1 MSDFIWEGKGVK
13 IAQKTLVG
21 KRWKGGLNLID
32 LETKKLAIR
41 IKTVK
46 KYMERQWDYG
56 WREFLKK
63 YVDEVGGMGEYGWY
77 MGFKQ
82 SMTVGIPEIYREV
95 LEAWEKDFTK
105 NRL

>member
-1 MSDFIWEGKGVK
+1 MK

-21 KRWKGGLNLID
+21 KRWKRGLNLID
-32 LETKKLAIR
+32 LETKSWHKN
-41 IKTVK
+41 KNVN

-95 LEAWEKDFTK
+95 LEAWRSILPKIDYECKEVET
-105 NRL
+105 L